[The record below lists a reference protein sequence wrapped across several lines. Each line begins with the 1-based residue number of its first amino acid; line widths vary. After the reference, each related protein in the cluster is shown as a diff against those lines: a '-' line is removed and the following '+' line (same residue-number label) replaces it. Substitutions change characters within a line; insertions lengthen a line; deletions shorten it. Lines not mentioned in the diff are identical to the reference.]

1 MKVTC
6 VGRTQTSTLAELK
19 AQGPYKAV
27 DARPTSHPNGGAR
40 TLLLPMGDCAP
51 VTIVSSKMLY
61 SESKTNKLT
70 SRCAYDSST
79 ICHNPRGN
87 RSPI

>member
-19 AQGPYKAV
+19 TQGPYKTV

-40 TLLLPMGDCAP
+40 TLLLPMGDCVLA
-51 VTIVSSKMLY
+51 TIVSSKKLR
-61 SESKTNKLT
+61 SESKPTKMT

-79 ICHNPRGN
+79 NSHNPRGN